1 MMPVYVTRP
10 WVYRTKRD
18 REPAIQ
24 AMQDIHQHSVTPR
37 YSQAVLQ
44 MAERLDIG
52 LSPHLGQRIE
62 GLQRVPIA
70 WQDEL
75 WEAFCHAS
83 GDALVGLR
91 LGLEIQVGH
100 LDSLGM
106 LLVTCHTLGEALE
119 ELVEYAPVISDG
131 GDFQMQRQAGD
142 MFIAYQPQFQVRQA
156 ERVEA
161 ALGSILN
168 LARWGTGGRFQPA
181 GIWFRH
187 APLAEPSRYAELAG
201 CPVHFNAQNNRLGF
215 SAAQLDLPQIQANS
229 ALREHLRRLTDQVLL
244 EVGRQSLCAEVEQLI
259 RTQPRWGKERIA
271 EQLHISGR
279 HLHRRLAEE
288 GLTFRSLRDSV
299 LQGMAC
305 EMLATDQRL
314 AGIAEQLGFSD
325 EGAFTRAFRRWH
337 GVTPARYRES
347 PGRD

>member
-1 MMPVYVTRP
+1 
-10 WVYRTKRD
+10 
-18 REPAIQ
+18 
-24 AMQDIHQHSVTPR
+24 MQDIHQHSVTPR
-37 YSQAVLQ
+37 YSQAILQ
-44 MAERLDIG
+44 MAERLDIS
-52 LSPHLGQRIE
+52 LSPHLAQRIQ

-75 WEAFCHAS
+75 WEAFCRAS
-83 GDALVGLR
+83 NDSLIGLR

-131 GDFQMQRQAGD
+131 GDFQMQRQAGEV
-142 MFIAYQPQFQVRQA
+142 FIDYQPQFQVRQA
-156 ERVEA
+156 ERVDA

-168 LARWGTGGRFQPA
+168 LARWATGGRFRPS
-181 GIWFRH
+181 GIWLRH
-187 APLAEPSRYAELAG
+187 APPADPSRYAELAG
-201 CPVHFNAQNNRLGF
+201 CPVYFNARGNRLGF
-215 SAAQLDLPQIQANS
+215 CVEQLELPQIQANS
-229 ALREHLRRLTDQVLL
+229 ALREHLRRLTDQVLM
-244 EVGRQSLCAEVEQLI
+244 EIGRQSLCAEVELLI
-259 RTQPRWGKERIA
+259 RSQPRWGKERIA

-299 LQGMAC
+299 LQDMAC
-305 EMLATDQRL
+305 QMLARDQRL
-314 AGIAEQLGFSD
+314 AEIAEQLGFSD
-325 EGAFTRAFRRWH
+325 EGAFTRAFRRWQ

-347 PGRD
+347 RTLG